1 MEVQG
6 LWPASGGAWG
16 VSGRGGTTPPA
27 LKFTNFLT
35 VRGLSPA
42 VNTVCRPPACLWR
55 RGVQASG
62 LLLATRC
69 LGLRPALDIVDF
81 RGCRLPKL
89 VWVYKTAV
97 RGVSLALL

>member
-69 LGLRPALDIVDF
+69 LGLRPALDVADF
-81 RGCRLPKL
+81 RGGC
-89 VWVYKTAV
+89 
-97 RGVSLALL
+97 